1 MKAELTVE
9 ETSLLLDVLKEYL
22 GELRSEIHDT
32 DNFKYKKN
40 LQEKEQTLLGIV
52 AKLERESVAA

>member
-32 DNFKYKKN
+32 DNFKYKKS